1 MSDHDDGEFESDLD
15 PIDLGPGDLAI
26 VVRADGENEVYFL
39 LDEEGEE
46 SAETAEAQDDNN
58 NDGELAEPSI
68 RAKWL
73 AEFILFAISDERCQ
87 ELFSMSKLN

>member
-1 MSDHDDGEFESDLD
+1 MSDHNDGEFDSDLD

-46 SAETAEAQDDNN
+46 SAEATEAQTDS
-58 NDGELAEPSI
+58 DGELAEPSI